1 MESFKPHTQ
10 CRACSSTKLAK
21 YLNLGQIP
29 LSNNLCDN
37 KLDSLNAEAFPLE
50 IMLCED
56 CGLSQL
62 SIVVNP
68 EKLFAHYVYRS
79 SINKGYVDHCRQMA
93 KTLKERYDLD
103 DKSFIIDIAS
113 NDGALL
119 REFKDEIGLQVLGVD
134 PAKNLAK
141 LASEQGIPTIDEFWT
156 TELATSVKETCGR
169 ADIITAT
176 NVFAHVD
183 DIVSFLEACKIAIK
197 PKGLIIIECPYYPIQ
212 IENVDYTQTYF
223 EHLSYITF
231 TPIYNLCRKIGL
243 HIRNIEIQSIHGG
256 TIRFYLSLTQFPN
269 NPDNIIRYMGKEEHL
284 NLDKYF
290 KWGETVMEFQD
301 ELYYNIQDLKEQD
314 KTIAGFGASAKGNIL
329 LNTVG
334 LNDQHLEYIVDETP
348 EKQGKYSPG
357 LGLKIVGME
366 ELFNN
371 PVDYLLILS
380 YNFKDEIIKKVREKG
395 YKGKFII
402 PIPKFEIVD

>member
-1 MESFKPHTQ
+1 MESFKPHTK
-10 CRACSSTKLAK
+10 CRACSSTKLTK

-29 LSNNLCDN
+29 LSNNLCDS
-37 KLDSLNAEAFPLE
+37 KLDSLNAETFPLE
-50 IMLCED
+50 IMLCQD

-79 SINKGYVDHCRQMA
+79 SINKGYVDHCREMA
-93 KTLKERYDLD
+93 KTLKERYGLD

-119 REFKDEIGLQVLGVD
+119 REFKEEIGSQVLGVD

-141 LASEQGIPTIDEFWT
+141 MASEQGIPTIDEFWT
-156 TELATSVKETCGR
+156 KELSTSIKETCGR

-183 DIVSFLEACKIAIK
+183 DIVLFLEACKIAIK
-197 PKGLIIIECPYYPIQ
+197 PTGLIIIECPYFPIQ
-212 IENVDYTQTYF
+212 IGNIDYTQTYF

-243 HIRNIEIQSIHGG
+243 HVRNVETQDIHGG

-269 NPDNIIRYMGKEEHL
+269 NPDNIIKYIGNEEHL
-284 NLDKYF
+284 NLEKYF
-290 KWGETVMEFQD
+290 KWGENVMEFED

-348 EKQGKYSPG
+348 EKQDKYSPG

-366 ELFNN
+366 ELLNN

-380 YNFKDEIIKKVREKG
+380 YNFKDEIIKKVKGKG
-395 YKGKFII
+395 YKGKFIV